1 VFGRL
6 KRQLGALHFRLLCVN
21 AIVVLVPVAGLEFA
35 RLFERE
41 LLRSL
46 ERDMRN
52 QAVVVRR
59 FLEGRDPFAASF
71 EEPLRRAAVD
81 TRTRVR
87 VLDRSLSVRLDSHRL
102 GPPEG
107 EETPPPRTLGTLTA
121 GSSGPVWSP
130 LGKRSELLAALRGE
144 RAAHTRIREREP
156 SVVLFVAEPLYRERS
171 VVGVVYLT
179 RSTRPVMVELYT
191 IRRGLT
197 EVLIAALVVT
207 AGITLWLAYSITR
220 PLERLSKV
228 AARIAAGQHDLEI
241 PVSGSG
247 ELFELGQSFKAMTER
262 LRQRQQDTASFAA
275 DVAHGFKSP
284 LTSIRGAAE
293 LLAEGAADDPE
304 ARGRFLRNIEL
315 DSERL
320 DRLVSRLL
328 SLSRIEA
335 STEPLQKFA
344 LAPLLDKIA
353 TRCATPDIRVLVR
366 GGASASLYGRKAD
379 LETAFL
385 NLVDNAVKAAGSGS
399 EVAIE
404 VDAEPSLV
412 RVHVRDSGPGV
423 PREIEQ
429 RLFQRFF
436 TTDADQGT
444 GLGLAIVKSVVEA
457 HGGSV
462 RYERHSEGLA
472 SCFVVE
478 LPYDPEPRAT

>member
-1 VFGRL
+1 MLGGL
-6 KRQLGALHFRLLCVN
+6 KRQLGALRFRLLLVN

-52 QAVVVRR
+52 QAVLVRR
-59 FLEGRDPFAASF
+59 FLEDGDPFAPALEARLS
-71 EEPLRRAAVD
+71 RAALD

-87 VLDRSLSVRLDSHRL
+87 VLDRSLRVRLDSHRL

-107 EETPPPRTLGTLTA
+107 EESPPPRTLGA
-121 GSSGPVWSP
+121 IVGGSSGPEWSP
-130 LGKRSELLAALRGE
+130 LEKRRELLAALRGE

-156 SVVLFVAEPLYRERS
+156 SVVLFVAEPLFHDHR

-179 RSTRPVMVELYT
+179 RSTRQVMVELYT

-197 EVLIAALVVT
+197 EVLLVALAIT
-207 AGITLWLAYSITR
+207 AGITLWLALSITR

-241 PVSGSG
+241 PVSGTG
-247 ELFELGQSFKAMTER
+247 EVRELAQSFKAMTER
-262 LRQRQQDTASFAA
+262 LRQRLQDTASFAA

-304 ARGRFLRNIEL
+304 ARQRFLRNIEL

-335 STEPLQKFA
+335 STEPLRTFA
-344 LAPLLDKIA
+344 LGPLLERVA
-353 TRCATPDIRVLVR
+353 SRSATPDTRVVV
-366 GGASASLYGRKAD
+366 GGGEGVSLSGRKED
-379 LETAFL
+379 LETAFA
-385 NLVDNAVKAAGSGS
+385 NLMDNAVKAGKAGS
-399 EVAIE
+399 EVRVE
-404 VDAEPSLV
+404 VEPGAKAV

-423 PREIEQ
+423 APEVEP
-429 RLFQRFF
+429 RLFERFF
-436 TTDADQGT
+436 TTDTDQGT

-462 RYERHSEGLA
+462 AYERHSDEFV

-478 LPYDPEPRAT
+478 LPYARERRAT

>member
-1 VFGRL
+1 MFGGL
-6 KRQLGALHFRLLCVN
+6 KRQLGRLHFRLLLVN

-52 QAVVVRR
+52 QAVLVRR
-59 FLEGRDPFAASF
+59 FLEGSDPFAPAL
-71 EEPLRRAAVD
+71 EDRLRRAAVD

-107 EETPPPRTLGTLTA
+107 EEAPPPRTLGTLA
-121 GSSGPVWSP
+121 GPSSGPAWSP
-130 LGKRSELLAALRGE
+130 LPKRSELLAALRGE
-144 RAAHTRIREREP
+144 RAAYTRIREREP
-156 SVVLFVAEPLYRERS
+156 SVVLFVAEPLFQAHR

-197 EVLIAALVVT
+197 QVLLVALAIT
-207 AGITLWLAYSITR
+207 AGITSWLAYSITR
-220 PLERLSKV
+220 PLERLSRV
-228 AARIAAGQHDLEI
+228 AARIAAGQQELEI

-247 ELFELGQSFKAMTER
+247 EVRELGQSFKSMTER
-262 LRQRQQDTASFAA
+262 LHQRSKDMASFAA

-304 ARGRFLRNIEL
+304 ARRRFLRNIEL

-335 STEPLQKFA
+335 STEPLQAFL
-344 LAPLLDKIA
+344 LAPLLERVA
-353 TRCATPDIRVLVR
+353 SRSETPDTRVVVR
-366 GGASASLYGRKAD
+366 GVEKLTLRGRKAD
-379 LETAFL
+379 LETAFA
-385 NLVDNAVKAAGSGS
+385 NLMDNAVKAAKGAQ
-399 EVAIE
+399 EVEIE
-404 VDAEPSLV
+404 VEPGPTRV

-423 PREIEQ
+423 SPDIQQ

-462 RYERHSEGLA
+462 SYERHTEGLA

-478 LPYDPEPRAT
+478 LPYDADKPTT